1 MMKMKYSIAFMVIGS
16 FIIQYFVMSLLMT
29 NNLQNI
35 KNSLS
40 KFYISAIMGLLMGIL
55 EVFMHDFSMMKI
67 SMKYYIPLIVLLLI
81 FVVAYRVQFYVLDK
95 DYLREMIEHHSM
107 AIFTSNEILNKT
119 HNYEVTKLAKNI
131 IETQNEEI
139 KKMNDLLLTINIKKN

>member
-1 MMKMKYSIAFMVIGS
+1 MKMKYSIAFMVIGS
-16 FIIQYFVMSLLMT
+16 FVIQYFVMSFLMT
-29 NNLQNI
+29 SKLQDI
-35 KNSLS
+35 RNSLS

-55 EVFMHDFSMMKI
+55 EVFMHDLSMMKI
-67 SMKYYIPLIVLLLI
+67 SMKYYIPLIVLLII
-81 FVVAYRVQFYVLDK
+81 FIVGYRVQFYILDK

-139 KKMNDLLLTINIKKN
+139 KKMNDLLLSNKV

>member
-1 MMKMKYSIAFMVIGS
+1 MKYSIAFMVIGS
-16 FIIQYFVMSLLMT
+16 FVIQYFAMSLLMT
-29 NNLQNI
+29 SKLQDI
-35 KNSLS
+35 RNSLS

-55 EVFMHDFSMMKI
+55 EVFMHNLSMMKI
-67 SMKYYIPLIVLLLI
+67 SMKYYIPLIILLI
-81 FVVAYRVQFYVLDK
+81 IFIVGYRVQFYILDK

-139 KKMNDLLLTINIKKN
+139 KKMNDLLLSNKV

>member
-1 MMKMKYSIAFMVIGS
+1 MVILS
-16 FIIQYFVMSLLMT
+16 FLTQYFVMSLLMT

-35 KNSLS
+35 RNSLS

-55 EVFMHDFSMMKI
+55 EVVMYDFSMMKI
-67 SMKYYIPLIVLLLI
+67 SMKYYIPLIILVLI

-95 DYLREMIEHHSM
+95 NYLREMIEHHSM

-139 KKMNDLLLTINIKKN
+139 NKMNNLLLSNKV

>member
-1 MMKMKYSIAFMVIGS
+1 MKYSITLMVILS
-16 FIIQYFVMSLLMT
+16 FLTQYFVMSLLMT

-35 KNSLS
+35 RNSLS

-55 EVFMHDFSMMKI
+55 EVVMYDFSMMKI
-67 SMKYYIPLIVLLLI
+67 SMKYYIPLIILVLI

-95 DYLREMIEHHSM
+95 NYLREMIEHHSM

-139 KKMNDLLLTINIKKN
+139 NKMNNLLLSNKV

>member
-1 MMKMKYSIAFMVIGS
+1 MKMKYSIAFMVIGS
-16 FIIQYFVMSLLMT
+16 FVIQYFAMSLLMT
-29 NNLQNI
+29 SKLQDI
-35 KNSLS
+35 RNSLS
-40 KFYISAIMGLLMGIL
+40 KFYISAIMGLLVGIL
-55 EVFMHDFSMMKI
+55 EVFMHDLSMMKI
-67 SMKYYIPLIVLLLI
+67 SMKYYIPLIVLLII
-81 FVVAYRVQFYVLDK
+81 FIVAYRVQFYILDK

-139 KKMNDLLLTINIKKN
+139 KKMNDLLLSNKV

>member
-1 MMKMKYSIAFMVIGS
+1 MKYSIAFMVIGS
-16 FIIQYFVMSLLMT
+16 FAIQYFVMSLLMT

-40 KFYISAIMGLLMGIL
+40 KFYISAIMGLIMGIL
-55 EVFMHDFSMMKI
+55 EVVMYDFSMMKVSI
-67 SMKYYIPLIVLLLI
+67 KYYIPLTILLII

-139 KKMNDLLLTINIKKN
+139 KKMNDLLLSNKV

>member
-1 MMKMKYSIAFMVIGS
+1 MKYSIAFMVIGS
-16 FIIQYFVMSLLMT
+16 FVIQYFAMSLLMT
-29 NNLQNI
+29 SKLQDI
-35 KNSLS
+35 RNSLS

-55 EVFMHDFSMMKI
+55 EVFMHDLSMMKI
-67 SMKYYIPLIVLLLI
+67 SMKYYIPLIVLLII
-81 FVVAYRVQFYVLDK
+81 FIVAYRVQFYILDK

-139 KKMNDLLLTINIKKN
+139 KKMNDLLLSNKV

>member
-1 MMKMKYSIAFMVIGS
+1 MVIGS
-16 FIIQYFVMSLLMT
+16 FVIQYFAMSLLMT
-29 NNLQNI
+29 SKLQDI
-35 KNSLS
+35 RNSLS
-40 KFYISAIMGLLMGIL
+40 KFYISAIMGLLVGIL
-55 EVFMHDFSMMKI
+55 EVFMHDLSMMKI
-67 SMKYYIPLIVLLLI
+67 SMKYYIPLIVLLII
-81 FVVAYRVQFYVLDK
+81 FIVAYRVQFYILDK

-139 KKMNDLLLTINIKKN
+139 KKMNDLLLSNKV

>member
-1 MMKMKYSIAFMVIGS
+1 MKMKYSIAFMVIGS
-16 FIIQYFVMSLLMT
+16 FVIQYFAMSLLMT
-29 NNLQNI
+29 SKLQDI
-35 KNSLS
+35 RNSLS

-55 EVFMHDFSMMKI
+55 EVFMHDLSMMKI
-67 SMKYYIPLIVLLLI
+67 SMKYYIPLIVLLII
-81 FVVAYRVQFYVLDK
+81 FVVAYRVQFYILDK

-139 KKMNDLLLTINIKKN
+139 KKMNDLLLSNKV

>member
-1 MMKMKYSIAFMVIGS
+1 MKYSIAFMVIGS
-16 FIIQYFVMSLLMT
+16 FIIQYFAMSLLMT
-29 NNLQNI
+29 SKLQDI
-35 KNSLS
+35 RNSLS

-55 EVFMHDFSMMKI
+55 EVFMHDLSMMKI
-67 SMKYYIPLIVLLLI
+67 SMKYYIPLIVLLII
-81 FVVAYRVQFYVLDK
+81 FVVAYRVQFYILDK

-139 KKMNDLLLTINIKKN
+139 KKMNDLLLSNKV

>member
-1 MMKMKYSIAFMVIGS
+1 MKMKYSIAFMVIGS
-16 FIIQYFVMSLLMT
+16 FIIQYFAMSLLMT
-29 NNLQNI
+29 SKLQDI
-35 KNSLS
+35 RNSLS

-55 EVFMHDFSMMKI
+55 EVFMHDLSMMKI
-67 SMKYYIPLIVLLLI
+67 SMKYYIPLIILLI
-81 FVVAYRVQFYVLDK
+81 VFVIAYRIQFYVLDK

-139 KKMNDLLLTINIKKN
+139 KTMNELLLSKKV

>member
-16 FIIQYFVMSLLMT
+16 FVIQYFAMSLLMT
-29 NNLQNI
+29 SKLQDI
-35 KNSLS
+35 RNSLS

-55 EVFMHDFSMMKI
+55 EVFMHNLSMMKI
-67 SMKYYIPLIVLLLI
+67 SMKYYIPLIILLI
-81 FVVAYRVQFYVLDK
+81 IFIVGYRVQFYILDK

-139 KKMNDLLLTINIKKN
+139 KKMNDLLLSNKV

>member
-16 FIIQYFVMSLLMT
+16 FIIQYFAMSLLMT
-29 NNLQNI
+29 SKLQDI
-35 KNSLS
+35 RNSLS

-55 EVFMHDFSMMKI
+55 EVFMHDLSMMKI
-67 SMKYYIPLIVLLLI
+67 SMKYYIPLIILLI
-81 FVVAYRVQFYVLDK
+81 VFVIAYRIQFYVLDK

-139 KKMNDLLLTINIKKN
+139 KTMNELLLSKKV

>member
-1 MMKMKYSIAFMVIGS
+1 MKYSIAFMVIGS
-16 FIIQYFVMSLLMT
+16 FVIQYFVMSLLMT
-29 NNLQNI
+29 SKLQDI
-35 KNSLS
+35 RNSLS

-55 EVFMHDFSMMKI
+55 EVFMHDLSMMKI
-67 SMKYYIPLIVLLLI
+67 SIKYYIPLIVLLII
-81 FVVAYRVQFYVLDK
+81 FVVAYRVQFYILDK

-107 AIFTSNEILNKT
+107 AIFTSTEILNKT

-139 KKMNDLLLTINIKKN
+139 KTMNDLLLSNKV